1 MRHPN
6 FRVAK
11 RSMSI
16 LAYGLN
22 YRTAP
27 LELRERVAFPE
38 DSLGTALRELT
49 LDIPQIQEAAIVS
62 TCNRTELYCAAGND
76 CAEDLENWLS
86 HRRDVHLNELQGA
99 SYQYWDQDAARH
111 SIRVAAGLDSQMLGE
126 PQIMGQ
132 VKSAFALAKQHGTS
146 GPELNLLSRMTLQT
160 AKQVRTQT
168 DIGRNPISVAYAA
181 VSLAAQLFSDLP
193 GKRALLLG
201 AGETVALVGEHLRSK
216 GVTDLTIAN
225 RTLANAQTLAATLNA
240 NAIQLS
246 NVAKVLWEFDMV
258 IASTGST
265 LPVLGKG
272 AVEQAIRERKR
283 RPMFMVDIAV
293 PRDIEAGVGE
303 LPDVYLYTIDDLTQI
318 VEVNKTR
325 RLRAASGAE
334 NLVDL
339 GTEAYQRERR
349 VQQGQGLLQGFRQQ
363 AEKLRDDE
371 LDQAMRSLSNG
382 ADPKATLQKLA
393 NGLTNKLIH
402 PTTAAIRNAS
412 AEGRTD
418 RLDFIQE
425 AYGLNDSAAKDSSN
439 ENPLNASKE
448 P

>member
-11 RSMSI
+11 RFMSI

-38 DSLGTALRELT
+38 DSLGNALRELT

-62 TCNRTELYCAAGND
+62 TCNRTELYCAANSE
-76 CAEDLENWLS
+76 CADDLESWLS
-86 HRRDVHLNELQGA
+86 QCRDVHLNELQGA
-99 SYQYWDQDAARH
+99 SYQYWDRDAARH

-132 VKSAFALAKQHGTS
+132 IKSAFALAKEHGTS

-216 GVTDLTIAN
+216 GVTNLTIAN
-225 RTLANAQTLAATLNA
+225 RTLANAQTLAATLGA
-240 NAIQLS
+240 DAIQLS
-246 NVAKVLWEFDMV
+246 DVAKVLWEFDMV

-272 AVEQAIRERKR
+272 TVEQAIRERKR

-293 PRDIEAGVGE
+293 PRDIEAGVAE

-318 VEVNKTR
+318 VEVNKSR
-325 RLRAASGAE
+325 RLQAASGAE

-339 GTEAYQRERR
+339 GAEAYQR
-349 VQQGQGLLQGFRQQ
+349 
-363 AEKLRDDE
+363 
-371 LDQAMRSLSNG
+371 
-382 ADPKATLQKLA
+382 
-393 NGLTNKLIH
+393 
-402 PTTAAIRNAS
+402 
-412 AEGRTD
+412 
-418 RLDFIQE
+418 
-425 AYGLNDSAAKDSSN
+425 
-439 ENPLNASKE
+439 
-448 P
+448 

>member
-11 RSMSI
+11 RFMSI

-38 DSLGTALRELT
+38 DSLGNALRELT

-62 TCNRTELYCAAGND
+62 TCNRTELYCAANSD
-76 CAEDLENWLS
+76 CADDLESWLS
-86 HRRDVHLNELQGA
+86 QRRDVRLNELQGA
-99 SYQYWDQDAARH
+99 SYQYWDHDAARH

-132 VKSAFALAKQHGTS
+132 IKSAFALAKEHGTS

-201 AGETVALVGEHLRSK
+201 AGETVALVGEHLRSR

-225 RTLANAQTLAATLNA
+225 RTLANAQTLAATLGA
-240 NAIQLS
+240 DAIQLS
-246 NVAKVLWEFDMV
+246 DVANVLWEFDMV

-272 AVEQAIRERKR
+272 TVEQAIRERKR

-325 RLRAASGAE
+325 RLQAATGAE

-339 GTEAYQRERR
+339 GAEAYQRERR

-363 AEKLRDDE
+363 AEQLRDDE
-371 LDQAMRSLSNG
+371 LDRAMKSLANG
-382 ADPKATLQKLA
+382 ADPKDTLLKLA

-425 AYGLNDSAAKDSSN
+425 AYGLKHGTAKDGTSDNHSN
-439 ENPLNASKE
+439 ERKE
-448 P
+448 S

>member
-76 CAEDLENWLS
+76 CAQDLENWLS

-99 SYQYWDQDAARH
+99 SYQYWDHDAARH

-246 NVAKVLWEFDMV
+246 DVAKVLWEFDMV

-325 RLRAASGAE
+325 RLQAASGAE

-371 LDQAMRSLSNG
+371 LDRAMSSLSNG

>member
-11 RSMSI
+11 RFMSI

-38 DSLGTALRELT
+38 DSLGNALRELT

-62 TCNRTELYCAAGND
+62 TCNRTELYCAANSD
-76 CAEDLENWLS
+76 CADDLESWLS
-86 HRRDVHLNELQGA
+86 QRRDVRLNELQGA
-99 SYQYWDQDAARH
+99 SYQYWDHDAARH

-132 VKSAFALAKQHGTS
+132 IKSAFALAKEHGTS

-201 AGETVALVGEHLRSK
+201 AGETVALVGEHLRSR

-225 RTLANAQTLAATLNA
+225 RTLANAQTLAATLGA
-240 NAIQLS
+240 DAIQLS
-246 NVAKVLWEFDMV
+246 DVANVLWEFDMV

-272 AVEQAIRERKR
+272 TVEQAIRERKR

-325 RLRAASGAE
+325 RLQAATGAE

-339 GTEAYQRERR
+339 GAEAYQRERR

-363 AEKLRDDE
+363 AEQLRDDE
-371 LDQAMRSLSNG
+371 LDRAMKSLANG
-382 ADPKATLQKLA
+382 ADPKDTLQKLA
-393 NGLTNKLIH
+393 YGLTNKLIH

-425 AYGLNDSAAKDSSN
+425 AYGLKHGTAKDGTSDNHSN
-439 ENPLNASKE
+439 ERKE
-448 P
+448 S

>member
-76 CAEDLENWLS
+76 CAQDLENWLS

-99 SYQYWDQDAARH
+99 SYQYWDHDAARH

-216 GVTDLTIAN
+216 GVTDMTIAN

-246 NVAKVLWEFDMV
+246 DVAKVLWEFDMV

-325 RLRAASGAE
+325 RLQAASGAE

-371 LDQAMRSLSNG
+371 LDRAMRSLSNG

>member
-1 MRHPN
+1 
-6 FRVAK
+6 
-11 RSMSI
+11 
-16 LAYGLN
+16 
-22 YRTAP
+22 
-27 LELRERVAFPE
+27 
-38 DSLGTALRELT
+38 
-49 LDIPQIQEAAIVS
+49 
-62 TCNRTELYCAAGND
+62 
-76 CAEDLENWLS
+76 
-86 HRRDVHLNELQGA
+86 
-99 SYQYWDQDAARH
+99 
-111 SIRVAAGLDSQMLGE
+111 MLGE

-146 GPELNLLSRMTLQT
+146 GPELDLLSRMITDRQT
-160 AKQVRTQT
+160 GTKNRYWPQPHFSGLCSR
-168 DIGRNPISVAYAA
+168 ILGGAA
-181 VSLAAQLFSDLP
+181 FSDLP
-193 GKRALLLG
+193 GKRPAMG

-246 NVAKVLWEFDMV
+246 DVAKVLWEFDMV

-325 RLRAASGAE
+325 RLQAASGAE

-339 GTEAYQRERR
+339 GTEAYRRERR

-371 LDQAMRSLSNG
+371 LDRAMSSLSNG

>member
-11 RSMSI
+11 RFMSI

-38 DSLGTALRELT
+38 DSLGNALRELT

-62 TCNRTELYCAAGND
+62 TCNRTELYCAANSE
-76 CAEDLENWLS
+76 CADDLESWLS
-86 HRRDVHLNELQGA
+86 QRRDVHLNELQGA
-99 SYQYWDQDAARH
+99 SYQYWDHDAARH

-132 VKSAFALAKQHGTS
+132 IKSAFALAKEHGTS

-216 GVTDLTIAN
+216 GVTNLTIAN
-225 RTLANAQTLAATLNA
+225 RTLANAQTLAATLGA
-240 NAIQLS
+240 DAIQLS
-246 NVAKVLWEFDMV
+246 DVAKVLWEFDMV

-272 AVEQAIRERKR
+272 TVEQAIRERKR

-293 PRDIEAGVGE
+293 PRDIEAGVAE

-318 VEVNKTR
+318 VEVNKSR
-325 RLRAASGAE
+325 RLQAASGAE

-339 GTEAYQRERR
+339 GAEAYQRERR
-349 VQQGQGLLQGFRQQ
+349 VQQGQGVLQGFRQQ
-363 AEKLRDDE
+363 AERLRDDE
-371 LDQAMRSLSNG
+371 LDRAMKSLANG
-382 ADPKATLQKLA
+382 ADPKETLPKLA

-412 AEGRTD
+412 ADGRAD

-425 AYGLNDSAAKDSSN
+425 AYGLNHSAAKVDAGDNPSN
-439 ENPLNASKE
+439 GRKE
-448 P
+448 S

>member
-1 MRHPN
+1 
-6 FRVAK
+6 
-11 RSMSI
+11 MSI

-38 DSLGTALRELT
+38 DSLGNALRELT

-62 TCNRTELYCAAGND
+62 TCNRTELYCAANSD
-76 CAEDLENWLS
+76 CAYDLESWLS
-86 HRRDVHLNELQGA
+86 QRRDVRLNELQGA
-99 SYQYWDQDAARH
+99 SYQYWDHDAARH

-132 VKSAFALAKQHGTS
+132 IKSAFALAKEHGTS

-201 AGETVALVGEHLRSK
+201 AGETVALVGEHLRSR

-225 RTLANAQTLAATLNA
+225 RTLANAQTLAATLGA
-240 NAIQLS
+240 HAVQLS
-246 NVAKVLWEFDMV
+246 DVANVLWEFDMV

-272 AVEQAIRERKR
+272 TVEQAIRERKR

-293 PRDIEAGVGE
+293 PRDIEAGVAE

-325 RLRAASGAE
+325 RLQAATGAE

-339 GTEAYQRERR
+339 GAEAYQRERR
-349 VQQGQGLLQGFRQQ
+349 VQLGQGLLQGFRQQ
-363 AEKLRDDE
+363 AEQLRDDE
-371 LDQAMRSLSNG
+371 LDRAMKSLANG
-382 ADPKATLQKLA
+382 ADPKDTLQKLA
-393 NGLTNKLIH
+393 YGLTNKLIH

-418 RLDFIQE
+418 RLDFIQ
-425 AYGLNDSAAKDSSN
+425 AAHGLKHGAAKDGASDNHSN
-439 ENPLNASKE
+439 ESKE
-448 P
+448 S

>member
-11 RSMSI
+11 RFMSI

-38 DSLGTALRELT
+38 DSLGVALRELT
-49 LDIPQIQEAAIVS
+49 HDIPKIQEAAIVS
-62 TCNRTELYCAAGND
+62 TCNRTELYCAANND
-76 CAEDLENWLS
+76 CAADLEHWLS
-86 HRRDVHLNELQGA
+86 ARRDIHLSELQGA
-99 SYQYWDQDAARH
+99 SYQYWDHDAARH
-111 SIRVAAGLDSQMLGE
+111 SIRVAAGMDSQMLGE

-132 VKSAFALAKQHGTS
+132 IKSAFALAKEHGTS

-160 AKQVRTQT
+160 AKQVRSQT

-225 RTLANAQTLAATLNA
+225 RTLANAQTLAATLSA
-240 NAIQLS
+240 DAIQLS
-246 NVAKVLWEFDMV
+246 DVAKVLWEFDMV

-272 AVEQAIRERKR
+272 TVEQAIRERKR

-325 RLRAASGAE
+325 RLQAASGAE

-339 GTEAYQRERR
+339 GAEAYQRERR
-349 VQQGQGLLQGFRQQ
+349 VQQGQGLLQSFRQQ

-371 LDQAMRSLSNG
+371 LDRAMRSLANG
-382 ADPKATLQKLA
+382 ADPRAALLKLA
-393 NGLTNKLIH
+393 NALTNKLIH

-412 AEGRTD
+412 ADGRTE

-425 AYGLNDSAAKDSSN
+425 AYGLDKNAAKDSSGENQSN
-439 ENPLNASKE
+439 ESKE

>member
-11 RSMSI
+11 RFMSI

-38 DSLGTALRELT
+38 DSLGNALRELT

-62 TCNRTELYCAAGND
+62 TCNRTELYCAANSD
-76 CAEDLENWLS
+76 CADDLESWLS
-86 HRRDVHLNELQGA
+86 QRRDVRLNELQGA
-99 SYQYWDQDAARH
+99 SYQYWDHDAARH

-132 VKSAFALAKQHGTS
+132 IKSAFALAKEHGTS

-201 AGETVALVGEHLRSK
+201 AGETVALVGEHLRSR

-225 RTLANAQTLAATLNA
+225 RTLANAQTLAATLGA
-240 NAIQLS
+240 HAVQLS
-246 NVAKVLWEFDMV
+246 DVANVLWEFDMV

-272 AVEQAIRERKR
+272 TVEQAIRERKR

-325 RLRAASGAE
+325 RLQAATGAE

-339 GTEAYQRERR
+339 GAEAYQRERR

-363 AEKLRDDE
+363 AEQLRDDE
-371 LDQAMRSLSNG
+371 LDRAMKSLANG
-382 ADPKATLQKLA
+382 ADPKDTLHKLA

-425 AYGLNDSAAKDSSN
+425 AHGLKHGAAKDGASDNHSN
-439 ENPLNASKE
+439 ESKE
-448 P
+448 S

>member
-11 RSMSI
+11 RFMSI

-38 DSLGTALRELT
+38 DSLGNALRELT

-62 TCNRTELYCAAGND
+62 TCNRTELYCAANSE
-76 CAEDLENWLS
+76 CADDLESWLS
-86 HRRDVHLNELQGA
+86 QRRDVHLNELQGA
-99 SYQYWDQDAARH
+99 SYQYWDHDAARH

-132 VKSAFALAKQHGTS
+132 IKSAFALAKEHGTS

-216 GVTDLTIAN
+216 GVTNLTIAN
-225 RTLANAQTLAATLNA
+225 RTLANAQTLAATLGA
-240 NAIQLS
+240 DAIQLS
-246 NVAKVLWEFDMV
+246 DVAKVLWEFDMV

-272 AVEQAIRERKR
+272 TVEQAIRERKR

-293 PRDIEAGVGE
+293 PRDIEAGVAE

-318 VEVNKTR
+318 VEVNKSR
-325 RLRAASGAE
+325 RLQAASGAE

-339 GTEAYQRERR
+339 GAEAYQRERR
-349 VQQGQGLLQGFRQQ
+349 VQQGQGVLQGLRQQ
-363 AEKLRDDE
+363 AERLRDDE
-371 LDQAMRSLSNG
+371 LDRAMKSLAKG
-382 ADPKATLQKLA
+382 ADPKETLQKLA

-412 AEGRTD
+412 ADGRAD

-425 AYGLNDSAAKDSSN
+425 AYGLKHSAAEDGAGDNHSN
-439 ENPLNASKE
+439 ERKE
-448 P
+448 S

>member
-11 RSMSI
+11 RFMSI

-38 DSLGTALRELT
+38 DSLGNALRELT
-49 LDIPQIQEAAIVS
+49 LDIPHIHEAAIVS
-62 TCNRTELYCAAGND
+62 TCNRTELYCAANND
-76 CAEDLENWLS
+76 CADELESWLS
-86 HRRDVHLNELQGA
+86 QRRDVHLNELQGA
-99 SYQYWDQDAARH
+99 SYQYWDHDAARH

-132 VKSAFALAKQHGTS
+132 IKSAFALAKEHGTS

-201 AGETVALVGEHLRSK
+201 AGETVALVGEHLRSR

-225 RTLANAQTLAATLNA
+225 RTLANAQTLAATLGA

-246 NVAKVLWEFDMV
+246 DVANVLWEFDMV

-272 AVEQAIRERKR
+272 TVEQAIRERKR

-325 RLRAASGAE
+325 RLQAATGAE
-334 NLVDL
+334 NLVDQ
-339 GTEAYQRERR
+339 GAQAYQRERR

-363 AEKLRDDE
+363 AEQLRDDE
-371 LDQAMRSLSNG
+371 LDRAMKSLANG
-382 ADPKATLQKLA
+382 TDPKDALQKLA

-412 AEGRTD
+412 ADGRTD

-425 AYGLNDSAAKDSSN
+425 AYGLEHGAAKDGATDNPSN
-439 ENPLNASKE
+439 ERKE
-448 P
+448 S

>member
-1 MRHPN
+1 
-6 FRVAK
+6 
-11 RSMSI
+11 
-16 LAYGLN
+16 
-22 YRTAP
+22 
-27 LELRERVAFPE
+27 
-38 DSLGTALRELT
+38 
-49 LDIPQIQEAAIVS
+49 
-62 TCNRTELYCAAGND
+62 
-76 CAEDLENWLS
+76 LS
-86 HRRDVHLNELQGA
+86 QRRDVHLNELQGA
-99 SYQYWDQDAARH
+99 SYQYWDHDAARH

-132 VKSAFALAKQHGTS
+132 IKSAFALAKEHGTS

-216 GVTDLTIAN
+216 GVTNLTIAN
-225 RTLANAQTLAATLNA
+225 RTLANAQTLAATLGA
-240 NAIQLS
+240 DAIQLS
-246 NVAKVLWEFDMV
+246 DVAKVLWEFDMV

-272 AVEQAIRERKR
+272 TVEQAIRERKR

-293 PRDIEAGVGE
+293 PRDIEAGVAE

-318 VEVNKTR
+318 VEVNKSR
-325 RLRAASGAE
+325 RLQAASGAE

-339 GTEAYQRERR
+339 GAEAYQRERR
-349 VQQGQGLLQGFRQQ
+349 VQQGQGVLQGFRQQ
-363 AEKLRDDE
+363 AERLRDDE
-371 LDQAMRSLSNG
+371 LDRAMKSLAKG
-382 ADPKATLQKLA
+382 ADPKETLQKLA

-412 AEGRTD
+412 ADGRAD

-425 AYGLNDSAAKDSSN
+425 AYGLKHSAAEDGAGDNHSN
-439 ENPLNASKE
+439 ERKE
-448 P
+448 S

>member
-76 CAEDLENWLS
+76 CAQDLENWLS

-99 SYQYWDQDAARH
+99 SYQYWDHDAARH
-111 SIRVAAGLDSQMLGE
+111 SIRVTAGLDSQMLGE

-246 NVAKVLWEFDMV
+246 DVAKVLWEFDMV

-325 RLRAASGAE
+325 RLQAASGAE

>member
-1 MRHPN
+1 M
-6 FRVAK
+6 
-11 RSMSI
+11 
-16 LAYGLN
+16 
-22 YRTAP
+22 
-27 LELRERVAFPE
+27 AFPE

-76 CAEDLENWLS
+76 CAQDLENWLS

-99 SYQYWDQDAARH
+99 SYQYWDHDAARH

-246 NVAKVLWEFDMV
+246 DVAKVLWEFDMV

-325 RLRAASGAE
+325 RLQAASGAE

-371 LDQAMRSLSNG
+371 LDRAMSSLSNG

>member
-76 CAEDLENWLS
+76 CAEDFENWLS

-225 RTLANAQTLAATLNA
+225 RTLANAQTLAATLKA

-246 NVAKVLWEFDMV
+246 DVAKVLWEFDMV

-325 RLRAASGAE
+325 RLQAASGAE

-371 LDQAMRSLSNG
+371 LDRAMRSLSNG
-382 ADPKATLQKLA
+382 ADPQATLQKLA

>member
-76 CAEDLENWLS
+76 CAEDFENWLS

-225 RTLANAQTLAATLNA
+225 RTLANAQTLAATLKA

-246 NVAKVLWEFDMV
+246 DVAKVLWEFDMV

-325 RLRAASGAE
+325 RLQAASGAE

-371 LDQAMRSLSNG
+371 LDRAMRSLSNG
-382 ADPKATLQKLA
+382 ADPQATLQKLA

-425 AYGLNDSAAKDSSN
+425 AYGLNDRAAKDSSN

>member
-1 MRHPN
+1 MRHPK

-11 RSMSI
+11 RFMSI

-38 DSLGTALRELT
+38 DSLGVALRELT
-49 LDIPQIQEAAIVS
+49 RDIPKIQEAAIVS
-62 TCNRTELYCAAGND
+62 TCNRTELYCAANND
-76 CAEDLENWLS
+76 CAADLEHWLS
-86 HRRDVHLNELQGA
+86 ARRDIHLSELQGA
-99 SYQYWDQDAARH
+99 SYQYWDHDAARH
-111 SIRVAAGLDSQMLGE
+111 SIRVAAGMDSQMLGE

-132 VKSAFALAKQHGTS
+132 IKSAFALAKEHGTS

-160 AKQVRTQT
+160 AKQVRSRT

-201 AGETVALVGEHLRSK
+201 AGETVALVGEHLCSK

-225 RTLANAQTLAATLNA
+225 RTLANAQTLAATLSA
-240 NAIQLS
+240 DAIQLS
-246 NVAKVLWEFDMV
+246 DVAKVLWQFDMV

-272 AVEQAIRERKR
+272 TVEQAIRERKR

-293 PRDIEAGVGE
+293 PRDIEAGVGD

-325 RLRAASGAE
+325 RLQAASGAE
-334 NLVDL
+334 SLVDL
-339 GTEAYQRERR
+339 GAEAYRRERR
-349 VQQGQGLLQGFRQQ
+349 VQQGQGLLQSFRQQ

-371 LDQAMRSLSNG
+371 LDRAMKSLANG
-382 ADPKATLQKLA
+382 ADPTAVLRKLA

-412 AEGRTD
+412 ADGRTE

-425 AYGLNDSAAKDSSN
+425 AYGLDKHVAKDSSGENHSN
-439 ENPLNASKE
+439 ESKE
-448 P
+448 S

>member
-11 RSMSI
+11 RFMSI

-38 DSLGTALRELT
+38 DSLGNALRELT

-62 TCNRTELYCAAGND
+62 TCNRTELYCAANSD
-76 CAEDLENWLS
+76 CADDLESWLS
-86 HRRDVHLNELQGA
+86 QRRDVHLNELQGA
-99 SYQYWDQDAARH
+99 SYQYWDHDAARH

-132 VKSAFALAKQHGTS
+132 IKSAFALAKEHGTS

-216 GVTDLTIAN
+216 GVTNLTIAN
-225 RTLANAQTLAATLNA
+225 RTLANAQTLAATLGA
-240 NAIQLS
+240 DAIQLS
-246 NVAKVLWEFDMV
+246 DVAKVLWEFDMV

-272 AVEQAIRERKR
+272 TVEQAIRERKR

-293 PRDIEAGVGE
+293 PRDIEAGVAE

-318 VEVNKTR
+318 VEVNKSR
-325 RLRAASGAE
+325 RLQAASGAE

-339 GTEAYQRERR
+339 GAEAYQRERR
-349 VQQGQGLLQGFRQQ
+349 VQQGQGVLQGFRQQ
-363 AEKLRDDE
+363 AERLRDDE
-371 LDQAMRSLSNG
+371 LDRAMKSLAKG
-382 ADPKATLQKLA
+382 TDPKETLQKLA
-393 NGLTNKLIH
+393 NSLTNKLIH

-412 AEGRTD
+412 ADGRAD

-425 AYGLNDSAAKDSSN
+425 AYGLKHSAAEDGAGDNHSN
-439 ENPLNASKE
+439 ERKE
-448 P
+448 S

>member
-11 RSMSI
+11 RFMSI

-38 DSLGTALRELT
+38 DSLGNALRELT

-62 TCNRTELYCAAGND
+62 TCNRTELYCAANSD
-76 CAEDLENWLS
+76 CADDLESWLS
-86 HRRDVHLNELQGA
+86 QRRDVHLNELQGA
-99 SYQYWDQDAARH
+99 SYQYWDHDAARH

-132 VKSAFALAKQHGTS
+132 IKSAFALAKEHGTS

-201 AGETVALVGEHLRSK
+201 AGETVALVGEHLRSR

-225 RTLANAQTLAATLNA
+225 RTLANAQTLAATLGA
-240 NAIQLS
+240 DAIQLS
-246 NVAKVLWEFDMV
+246 DVANVLWEFDMV

-272 AVEQAIRERKR
+272 TVEQAIRERKR

-325 RLRAASGAE
+325 RLQAATGAE

-339 GTEAYQRERR
+339 GAEAYQRERR

-363 AEKLRDDE
+363 AEQLRDDE
-371 LDQAMRSLSNG
+371 LDRAMKSLANG
-382 ADPKATLQKLA
+382 ADPKDTLQKLA
-393 NGLTNKLIH
+393 YGLTNKLIH

-425 AYGLNDSAAKDSSN
+425 AHGLKHGAAKDGASDNHSN
-439 ENPLNASKE
+439 ESKE
-448 P
+448 S

>member
-11 RSMSI
+11 RFMSI

-22 YRTAP
+22 YRTAS

-38 DSLGTALRELT
+38 DSLGNALRELT
-49 LDIPQIQEAAIVS
+49 LNIPQIQEAAIVS
-62 TCNRTELYCAAGND
+62 TCNRTELYCAAYSE
-76 CAEDLENWLS
+76 CADDLESWLS
-86 HRRDVHLNELQGA
+86 QRRDVHLNELQGA
-99 SYQYWDQDAARH
+99 SYQYWDHDAARH

-132 VKSAFALAKQHGTS
+132 IKSAFALAKEHGTS

-216 GVTDLTIAN
+216 GVTNLTIAN
-225 RTLANAQTLAATLNA
+225 RTLANAQTLAATLGA
-240 NAIQLS
+240 DAIQLS
-246 NVAKVLWEFDMV
+246 DVAKVLWEFDMV

-272 AVEQAIRERKR
+272 TVEQAIRERKR

-293 PRDIEAGVGE
+293 PRDIEAGVAE

-318 VEVNKTR
+318 VEVNKSR
-325 RLRAASGAE
+325 RLQAASGAE

-339 GTEAYQRERR
+339 GAEAYQRERR
-349 VQQGQGLLQGFRQQ
+349 VQQGQGVLQGFRQQ
-363 AEKLRDDE
+363 AERLRDDE
-371 LDQAMRSLSNG
+371 LDRAMKSLAKG
-382 ADPKATLQKLA
+382 TDPKETLQKLA
-393 NGLTNKLIH
+393 NSLTNKLIH

-412 AEGRTD
+412 ADGRAD

-425 AYGLNDSAAKDSSN
+425 AYGLKHSAAKVDAGDNHSN
-439 ENPLNASKE
+439 GRKE
-448 P
+448 S

>member
-1 MRHPN
+1 
-6 FRVAK
+6 
-11 RSMSI
+11 MSI

-38 DSLGTALRELT
+38 DSLGNALRELT

-62 TCNRTELYCAAGND
+62 TCNRTELYCAANSD
-76 CAEDLENWLS
+76 CADDLESWLS
-86 HRRDVHLNELQGA
+86 QRRDVRLNELQGA
-99 SYQYWDQDAARH
+99 SYQYWDHDAARH

-132 VKSAFALAKQHGTS
+132 IKSAFALAKEHGTS

-201 AGETVALVGEHLRSK
+201 AGETVALVGEHLRSR

-225 RTLANAQTLAATLNA
+225 RTLANAQTLAATLGA
-240 NAIQLS
+240 DAIQLS
-246 NVAKVLWEFDMV
+246 DVANVLWEFDMV

-272 AVEQAIRERKR
+272 TVEQAIRERKR

-325 RLRAASGAE
+325 RLQAATGAE

-339 GTEAYQRERR
+339 GAEAYQRERR

-363 AEKLRDDE
+363 AEQLRDDE
-371 LDQAMRSLSNG
+371 LDRAMKSLANG
-382 ADPKATLQKLA
+382 ADPKDTLLKLA

-425 AYGLNDSAAKDSSN
+425 AYGLKHGTAKDGTSDNHSN
-439 ENPLNASKE
+439 ERKE
-448 P
+448 S